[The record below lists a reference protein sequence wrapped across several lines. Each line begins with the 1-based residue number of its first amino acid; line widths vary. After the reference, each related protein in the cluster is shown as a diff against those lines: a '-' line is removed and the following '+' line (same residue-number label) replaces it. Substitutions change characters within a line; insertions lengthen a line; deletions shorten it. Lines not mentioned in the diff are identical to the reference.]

1 MGRKKEQTARRQ
13 ELREAAG
20 RAIAARGVPHLRIT
34 DVAAEA
40 GISEGLVRYY
50 YPDLDDLLLD
60 LHQHSVDRF
69 YWARLQAVEGIER
82 AAERLAALAAYG
94 LPEGP
99 SDHLC
104 VILYELHLLAARN
117 PTHARLMTSLW
128 EREVSL
134 YERVLLEGAERGE
147 WLLSRPAAEVASTA
161 VGLEDAFGL
170 HIVARNDLLS
180 TARAHRL
187 LLAYLADATGTPQLA
202 CAAEVS
208 HA

>member
-69 YWARLQAVEGIER
+69 YWARLQAVADKPAIP
-82 AAERLAALAAYG
+82 
-94 LPEGP
+94 PE
-99 SDHLC
+99 
-104 VILYELHLLAARN
+104 
-117 PTHARLMTSLW
+117 TS
-128 EREVSL
+128 
-134 YERVLLEGAERGE
+134 
-147 WLLSRPAAEVASTA
+147 ASPQHNQA
-161 VGLEDAFGL
+161 PRKE
-170 HIVARNDLLS
+170 
-180 TARAHRL
+180 
-187 LLAYLADATGTPQLA
+187 TP
-202 CAAEVS
+202 
-208 HA
+208 